1 MNVAK
6 IIKRVNMNMK
16 EFGIVCTRENKLDD
30 DELCVLSV
38 TTRPEFKHRMFEW
51 RNTGAYSQAWNLI
64 ADTLKKLMLNLH
76 CDIDDNYL
84 RVFYKNEKEANA
96 VYTVLE
102 LLQSKID
109 DCFI

>member
-30 DELCVLSV
+30 DEHCVLSV

-51 RNTGAYSQAWNLI
+51 RNTGVYSQAWNLI

-84 RVFYKNEKEANA
+84 RVFYRNEKELNA
-96 VYTVLE
+96 VYTVIE

>member
-30 DELCVLSV
+30 EHCVLSV

-84 RVFYKNEKEANA
+84 RVFYRNEKELNA
-96 VYTVLE
+96 VYTVIE